1 MSGITTMQTQ
11 HVATYF
17 PQGVLYLEQ
26 FPTRKTL
33 RTTPNIV
40 NSNNNPSAD
49 CFTPT
54 NIPQNFHRV
63 DFAEQNSLDR
73 SIYI

>member
-33 RTTPNIV
+33 RTTQNIV
-40 NSNNNPSAD
+40 NSNNNSLAD
-49 CFTPT
+49 YY
-54 NIPQNFHRV
+54 
-63 DFAEQNSLDR
+63 SG
-73 SIYI
+73 